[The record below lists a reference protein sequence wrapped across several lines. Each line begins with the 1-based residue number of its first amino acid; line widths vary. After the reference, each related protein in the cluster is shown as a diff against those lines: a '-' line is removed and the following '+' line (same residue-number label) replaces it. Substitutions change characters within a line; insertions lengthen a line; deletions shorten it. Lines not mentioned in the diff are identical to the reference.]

1 MQRSRALDPNH
12 QPVPDRGAD
21 ASAPRSTP
29 LTLVAGAVAGV
40 DLQSVAAD
48 VARALQCPVAI
59 AIPAQG
65 PPVVSPP
72 GSLSPEAEA
81 AIAAHAGAVVSAS
94 GQPAAAPGSAP
105 APAPAPIAEAVPVR
119 IGDQVVGIVA
129 ATAGDASAERRAW
142 LEAAAAAT
150 SVAALIR
157 EAPGPDAARALV
169 VELATGPLDDLPGM
183 LARARRL
190 GVDLSRG
197 GVALSALGGPAAGAP
212 DVNGHAVLIGPL
224 RTGRLAAVGPAA
236 PEGDDLAG
244 LAGALRAR
252 GMTVAVSAPRR
263 DPGLLHEAIREA
275 ELLAELGDAREVAPG
290 GNDDTYRLLIG
301 VLMRDRAELTQ
312 LRDSTVTALIDYDA
326 RNDTDLLD
334 TLHTFL
340 AHDGS
345 TTETADAMTLHR
357 HTVGYRLAR
366 VHEVAGLSPYESDG
380 RERLSLGLK
389 AHQILDAE
397 RRLGAGPG
405 SGSGSGR

>member
-1 MQRSRALDPNH
+1 MQRARALDPDH

-29 LTLVAGAVAGV
+29 LTLVAGAVAGD
-40 DLQSVAAD
+40 DLASVAAD
-48 VARALQCPVAI
+48 VARALDCPVAI

-65 PPVVSPP
+65 PPVISPP
-72 GSLSPEAEA
+72 GSLSPEAQA
-81 AIAAHAGAVVSAS
+81 AIAAHAEAVVSAS
-94 GQPAAAPGSAP
+94 TAPAPGPAAAP
-105 APAPAPIAEAVPVR
+105 APIVEAVPVR

-142 LEAAAAAT
+142 LEAAATAT

-157 EAPGPDAARALV
+157 EAPGPDAAEALV
-169 VELATGPLDDLPGM
+169 VELAAGPVEDVPGM

-190 GVDLSRG
+190 GVDLSMG
-197 GVALSALGGPAAGAP
+197 GVALSALGGPDDAAP
-212 DVNGHAVLIGPL
+212 EVNGHAALIGLL
-224 RTGRLAAVGPAA
+224 RTGRLAAVGPPA
-236 PEGDDLAG
+236 PGGDDLAA
-244 LAGALRAR
+244 LADALRAG
-252 GMTVAVSAPRR
+252 GMTVAISAPRR
-263 DPGLLHEAIREA
+263 DPALLHEAIREA
-275 ELLAELGDAREVAPG
+275 ELLAELGDAREVTPG
-290 GNDDTYRLLIG
+290 GHDDTYRLLIG
-301 VLMRDRAELTQ
+301 VLMRDRAELAQ
-312 LRDSTVTALIDYDA
+312 LRDSTVTALIDYDT

-345 TTETADAMTLHR
+345 TTETAEAMALHR

-397 RRLGAGPG
+397 RRLGSAPG
-405 SGSGSGR
+405 SGR